1 MPRKVLVI
9 KLGTAVISNKEGDI
23 DEDVVKKVADEVAL
37 LRKTYHIVIVSSG
50 AVGSG
55 KKYLKDY
62 KGSLS
67 ERKAA
72 AAVGNPINPG
82 IFLPNFNPYFR
93 QRRSLI
99 HPPRKT
105 PAAMPK

>member
-9 KLGTAVISNKEGDI
+9 KLGTAVITNKEGDI

-62 KGSLS
+62 KGSLR

-72 AAVGNPINPG
+72 AAVGNPILIQLYHQYLKRHG
-82 IFLPNFNPYFR
+82 ITVAQALCERMHFSNR
-93 QRRSLI
+93 V
-99 HPPRKT
+99 
-105 PAAMPK
+105 